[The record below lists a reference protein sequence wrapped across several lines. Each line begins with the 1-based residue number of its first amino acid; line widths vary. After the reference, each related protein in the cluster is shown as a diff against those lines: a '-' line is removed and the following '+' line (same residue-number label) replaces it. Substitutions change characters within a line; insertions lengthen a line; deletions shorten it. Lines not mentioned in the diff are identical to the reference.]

1 MVRQVGHP
9 NMFDSNALCWLLIY
23 PFRPSLLGECGLFC
37 LRLTV
42 IRYHSLAG
50 SCPMLLIGT
59 SIVLYLKKPVTSPAI
74 HLTRVKPLT
83 EELSQN
89 QRSSTNRR
97 TCRKIT
103 TISSRLTNCN

>member
-50 SCPMLLIGT
+50 SCPILLIGT
-59 SIVLYLKKPVTSPAI
+59 SIKYCIIFEKPCDIPGDSPHKSKAP
-74 HLTRVKPLT
+74 H
-83 EELSQN
+83 
-89 QRSSTNRR
+89 
-97 TCRKIT
+97 
-103 TISSRLTNCN
+103 